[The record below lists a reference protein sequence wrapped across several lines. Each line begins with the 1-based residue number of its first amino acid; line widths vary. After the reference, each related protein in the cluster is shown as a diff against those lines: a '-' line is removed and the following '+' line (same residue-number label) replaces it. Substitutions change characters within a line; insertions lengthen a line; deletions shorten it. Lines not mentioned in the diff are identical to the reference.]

1 MTWYL
6 AMLTLAVLGFLTG
19 AVLGARF
26 HVFAVFPTTL
36 ASIIIGAVAV
46 AGGERGFWPVLGEVV
61 IAVTALQVGFLAGT
75 AIRCYFR
82 LPAGTNQNAAPAART
97 PTTTASGTAA

>member
-1 MTWYL
+1 
-6 AMLTLAVLGFLTG
+6 MLTLAVLGLLTG

-26 HVFAVFPTTL
+26 HVLAIFVTTL
-36 ASIIIGAVAV
+36 ASIIIGAIAV
-46 AGGERGFWPVLGEVV
+46 AGGERGFWPALAEVV

-75 AIRCYFR
+75 AIRYYFR
-82 LPAGTNQNAAPAART
+82 LPAGSDKNAARVART